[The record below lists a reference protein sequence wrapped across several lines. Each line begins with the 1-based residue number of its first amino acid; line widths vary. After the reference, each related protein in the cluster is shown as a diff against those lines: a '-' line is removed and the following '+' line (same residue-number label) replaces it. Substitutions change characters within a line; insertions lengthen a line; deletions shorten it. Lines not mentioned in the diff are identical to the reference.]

1 MIGLKRGSVEL
12 SSHQKEW
19 DKNAKNVILELKQL
33 FGNAAVDIQHVGSTA
48 IHSIYAKP
56 IIDIVIGL
64 HDLNDISSYRKLLE
78 EHGFIFRGEDVA
90 GQMLFVMGDFE
101 KDTRTHHIHA
111 VKWDG
116 TEWKNYINFR
126 DYLNCHPDKAMIYD
140 ACKKKLALQFPDD
153 RRSYTE
159 GKQECIECL
168 LKEADVWRKLQ
179 DT

>member
-1 MIGLKRGSVEL
+1 MIGLKRGSVKL
-12 SSHQKEW
+12 ISHQEEW
-19 DKNAKNVILELKQL
+19 DINAENVILELKQL

-64 HDLNDISSYRKLLE
+64 RDLNDISPYMQLLE
-78 EHGFIFRGEDVA
+78 EHGFIFRGKDVA

-111 VKWDG
+111 VKWNG

-126 DYLNCHPDKAMIYD
+126 DYLNHFPDKAIEYE
-140 ACKKKLALQFPDD
+140 ACKKKLAAQFADD
-153 RRSYTE
+153 RGSYTT
-159 GKQECIECL
+159 GKQELIGRL
-168 LKEADVWRKLQ
+168 LKEAHTWRSG
-179 DT
+179 T